1 MRKYKIQKIEGSKI
15 TGLYTK
21 LGSDCICT
29 PFSIEL
35 PSKMTAS
42 EMKVY
47 VEQLLEKMP

>member
-1 MRKYKIQKIEGSKI
+1 MRKYKIQKIEGFKI